1 MTPETKPFMNT
12 MNADELKSELSQVVH
27 DYNRLREELWD
38 LNMHRPSAVELEKVI
53 TSELLDKAYEMAY
66 FAELLLGEK

>member
-1 MTPETKPFMNT
+1 
-12 MNADELKSELSQVVH
+12 MNAEELKSELSQVVH

-38 LNMHRPSAVELEKVI
+38 LNLHRPSAVELEKEI
-53 TSELLDKAYEMAY
+53 TSELLDKAYAMAY